1 MSIPF
6 FILAVVFLTI
16 FISSDNNSVYL
27 ILAIVFSVLA
37 ITTYSKNRKKNE
49 KKTLS

>member
-16 FISSDNNSVYL
+16 FISADNNSLYL
-27 ILAIVFSVLA
+27 ILAIVFGVLA
-37 ITTYSKNRKKNE
+37 LTSYSKNRKKNE
-49 KKTLS
+49 K